1 MIDFTKQEKPVFVGI
16 CPLGGH
22 IHRRGDTYLQTTPYK
37 SGENA
42 LDSLPSDL
50 AKQNFQIV
58 TEIKFQ
64 DGSPAVNGLNGFSN
78 EGVILALI
86 DRVTRLNNELPS
98 GHNLSAIDSLR
109 AALEALNNRNRE
121 RSFVQ
126 PSDPAISD
134 V

>member
-1 MIDFTKQEKPVFVGI
+1 MNDFTQKEKPVFVGI

-78 EGVILALI
+78 EGVVLALI
-86 DRVTRLNNELPS
+86 DRIARLNNELPS
-98 GHNLSAIDSLR
+98 GHNLSAIDSLK
-109 AALEALNNRNRE
+109 ATLDALNNRNRD
-121 RSFVQ
+121 RGLV
-126 PSDPAISD
+126 PTPDCVVKD